1 MPVAVL
7 LCVFTHPTH
16 QGKQS
21 FMNTEVSSGRVRQN
35 KNKSSGGIPLTAFM
49 AGLVLLS
56 SGASHAADSPAAN
69 AGAAGDGPASAA
81 STADGSVAE
90 LQAEVARLKKALEKS
105 QKELAEQQG
114 GTYRSEPVKDAE
126 LITMNRPEMTPR

>member
-1 MPVAVL
+1 
-7 LCVFTHPTH
+7 
-16 QGKQS
+16 
-21 FMNTEVSSGRVRQN
+21 MNTEVSSGRVRQN

-105 QKELAEQQG
+105 QKELAEHLGHPANVVSLCWG
-114 GTYRSEPVKDAE
+114 GSGLDFTYFVVRDLLERRRVRLQRLGK
-126 LITMNRPEMTPR
+126 NR